1 MGAKYLYWHREKL
14 GVPHWVGDIDIDPF
28 DSGHAM
34 LVTGAGIWRTNN
46 AMDVDRDK
54 PVDFRFAPQGLE
66 ETVVGVLAS
75 PPSGPPLFSGMGDI
89 CGFRHDDLDAPSKT
103 GMHSDPVCN
112 GTTGLDFAENAPSM
126 VVRVGTVWGEG
137 KHGAFSNDGGLSWKG
152 FENEPEN
159 GKTGGGVGISADGKL
174 IVWVIKKEA
183 PVYSEDLG
191 KTWKKIEGLPVPVE
205 AADWVPVN
213 LRVAADRVNPQKFYV
228 YDSADGRLYAS
239 TDGGRHFAAT
249 ASKVDGLPDYARSS
263 GSIRAVPG
271 FEGHAWISSG
281 KALYRSMDSGVTYE
295 ELSDVKESHAIGFGK
310 AGPGRTYPAVY
321 LIGTI
326 GDTYGFYR
334 SDDIGKTWVRI
345 NDDRHQFGFCGVIT
359 GDPRVFGR
367 VYVGTGG
374 RGILY
379 GMPR

>member
-1 MGAKYLYWHREKL
+1 
-14 GVPHWVGDIDIDPF
+14 
-28 DSGHAM
+28 
-34 LVTGAGIWRTNN
+34 
-46 AMDVDRDK
+46 
-54 PVDFRFAPQGLE
+54 
-66 ETVVGVLAS
+66 
-75 PPSGPPLFSGMGDI
+75 
-89 CGFRHDDLDAPSKT
+89 
-103 GMHSDPVCN
+103 
-112 GTTGLDFAENAPSM
+112 
-126 VVRVGTVWGEG
+126 
-137 KHGAFSNDGGLSWKG
+137 
-152 FENEPEN
+152 
-159 GKTGGGVGISADGKL
+159 
-174 IVWVIKKEA
+174 
-183 PVYSEDLG
+183 
-191 KTWKKIEGLPVPVE
+191 
-205 AADWVPVN
+205 
-213 LRVAADRVNPQKFYV
+213 
-228 YDSADGRLYAS
+228 
-239 TDGGRHFAAT
+239 
-249 ASKVDGLPDYARSS
+249 VDGLPDYARSS